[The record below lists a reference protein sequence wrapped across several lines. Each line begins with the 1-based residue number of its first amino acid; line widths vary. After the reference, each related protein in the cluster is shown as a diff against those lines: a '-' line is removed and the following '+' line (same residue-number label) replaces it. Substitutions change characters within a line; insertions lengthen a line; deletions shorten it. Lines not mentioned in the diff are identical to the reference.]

1 MLAEAASP
9 HHARTGQSGG
19 NGSLTRTA
27 PVAFAFLRDRDGLA
41 AAARAVPALT
51 QSTAAGTLDFYV
63 THRAER
69 LAEIAAAVAAGDTTP
84 AQIVARVYAAVE
96 PALGWPRRD

>member
-1 MLAEAASP
+1 MLAEAAST

-51 QSTAAGTLDFYV
+51 QSRILRSCLG
-63 THRAER
+63 RQ
-69 LAEIAAAVAAGDTTP
+69 LASTVP
-84 AQIVARVYAAVE
+84 ASRPVLADQRFC
-96 PALGWPRRD
+96 R